1 MKKNL
6 LMILINLSILLC
18 SCSAQEDKLKN
29 IPYIEI
35 DKSKIYLRYSTQED
49 VEKILGNPSAKE
61 YFKNG
66 LEDFNWNDFTVF
78 FYEDNK
84 LSFHFNNKN
93 EVIRITINNQYS
105 KKVKI
110 PIGYLTEVTS
120 KIIIKDL
127 EKSGDKSAYASIDFI
142 SYSAKDSE
150 FNSILYSYW
159 IDEALKIKWFDVYYE
174 NEWE

>member
-1 MKKNL
+1 MEAKGLVVKGVTKGLVKDGVVKGGGNDSWRSTKNVKL
-6 LMILINLSILLC
+6 TLESVGKHLIG
-18 SCSAQEDKLKN
+18 
-29 IPYIEI
+29 
-35 DKSKIYLRYSTQED
+35 D
-49 VEKILGNPSAKE
+49 VEYDLYVLTNYTSTDKTADIIRLYEKNYPTI
-61 YFKNG
+61 FKPIYQS
-66 LEDFNWNDFTVF
+66 E
-78 FYEDNK
+78 
-84 LSFHFNNKN
+84 
-93 EVIRITINNQYS
+93 NQYS

-127 EKSGDKSAYASIDFI
+127 EKSGDKSAYDSIDFI